1 MSILLRRREF
11 IAVRGGSAAWPL
23 AALAHSAVAASMAKY
38 PSRPGSKH
46 DAVLS
51 WQGGK
56 LRQSRPAD

>member
-11 IAVRGGSAAWPL
+11 IAVRGGL
-23 AALAHSAVAASMAKY
+23 AARGACAQRR
-38 PSRPGSKH
+38 SREHGEISEPAGSKH